1 MSKKGFF
8 KPTPPQSRP
17 DQVALQAQR
26 NEGLA
31 RLFEN
36 VK

>member
-1 MSKKGFF
+1 MFKKGFF
-8 KPTPPQSRP
+8 KPTQSHP